1 MSVRR
6 RTYRDRKSGAVTTRW
21 VVDIDLQ
28 HPDGRRER
36 VRKIS
41 PIRSYRGAEQY
52 ERELRASLLAG
63 TYGKK
68 KEIPTFAEFVTERW
82 LATYPTSVGN
92 RPSSIR
98 EKEIHVRIH
107 LLPVLGRL
115 RLDKINGE
123 VVARL
128 FARLRTVL
136 PGKKA
141 LAEKTIKN
149 IRATMRR
156 ILASAKDWGEIAA
169 LPDLPRVKAP
179 ESSWDFFTWE
189 ETERLLATCRDDEER
204 ALLMFAVHTGA
215 RAGEQLALQWG
226 DIDWYNHLVVF
237 RRSSTRGI
245 VGPTKSGRERKV
257 PLTTKL
263 EAALRKIKH
272 LRSDRVFCN
281 PDGSPYRLG
290 QLHERFWTVSRRAG
304 LRRLRWHDLRHSFGS
319 QAAISGVPIIQVQQW
334 MGHSTIAMTM
344 RYAHLAPGAGAAW
357 IRMLEAPAN
366 PRHSDGTSGEID
378 QKQSVS
384 LNKVQ

>member
-6 RTYRDRKSGAVTTRW
+6 RTYRDRKTGAVTTSW

-28 HPDGRRER
+28 HSDGRRER
-36 VRKIS
+36 IRKTS
-41 PIRSYRGAEQY
+41 PAHSFRGAEQY
-52 ERELRASLLAG
+52 ERDLRASLLAG

-68 KEIPTFAEFVTERW
+68 EAPTFQEFVSERW
-82 LATYPTSVGN
+82 LATYPKSVGN
-92 RPSSIR
+92 RPTSIR

-115 RLDKINGE
+115 RLDKISGE

-128 FARLRTVL
+128 FGRLRTKL
-136 PGKKA
+136 PNKKA

-149 IRATMRR
+149 VRATLRR
-156 ILASAKDWGEIAA
+156 ILASAKEWGEIPAI
-169 LPDLPRVKAP
+169 PDLPRVKVP

-189 ETERLLATCRDDEER
+189 ETERLLAACRDEEER

-215 RAGEQLALQWG
+215 RAGEQLALAWG
-226 DIDWYNHLVVF
+226 DLDWHNHLVVF

-257 PLTTKL
+257 PLTGKL
-263 EAALRKIKH
+263 EAALRRIKH

-281 PDGSPYRLG
+281 PDGASLTLD
-290 QLHERFWTVSRRAG
+290 QLHERFWMVSRRAG

-319 QAAISGVPIIQVQQW
+319 QAAMAGVPIIQVQQW

-344 RYAHLAPGAGAAW
+344 RYAHLAPGAGADW

-366 PRHSDGTSGEID
+366 LRHSDGTQQIAN
-378 QKQSVS
+378 QKAAVTTVS
-384 LNKVQ
+384 